1 MAIIIAIRVK
11 SKGRA
16 NAARMTVSSSEP
28 RFGLLLGTAEADAA
42 VGLLLGSAEGAT
54 VSGLSRSVSTK

>member
-1 MAIIIAIRVK
+1 MPIITAIREK

-16 NAARMTVSSSEP
+16 NITRITVSSSEP
-28 RFGLLLGTAEADAA
+28 RRGLLLGTAEVDAA

-54 VSGLSRSVSTK
+54 VSGLSRSVNTK